1 MPLQTRFYEFER
13 SRPPDVVGV
22 YELGW
27 RDGSIVYIGSGVI
40 CTRLCDHQRD
50 PDKRFSLYR
59 CRITKTADAPDKL
72 SAASNGSSGDG
83 TDDCHNSTTAS
94 DRGHHLPARR
104 ISHT

>member
-27 RDGSIVYIGSGVI
+27 RDRSIVYIGSGVI
-40 CTRLCDHQRD
+40 RTRLCDHQRD

-59 CRITKTADAPDKL
+59 CRITNDRRRARQIERREQRKFYDH
-72 SAASNGSSGDG
+72 
-83 TDDCHNSTTAS
+83 HN
-94 DRGHHLPARR
+94 RLPRFNKQ
-104 ISHT
+104 IG